1 MIVFIFTNFKAQ
13 RILASV
19 DVRNA
24 SLSCLCE
31 SAEKCIL
38 FKNFGLRVS
47 GLIPISI
54 AFRHLNLVLM
64 KGEKVLNEV
73 LTMLGQ

>member
-1 MIVFIFTNFKAQ
+1 MIVFIFANFKAQ

-38 FKNFGLRVS
+38 FKDFGLWVS

-54 AFRHLNLVLM
+54 AFRHLNLILM
-64 KGEKVLNEV
+64 KGEKVLNEA